1 MSTSYANVLG
11 IGATGV
17 VSFQNGVYSSNSISP
32 NAVLVGN
39 SSGGVNM
46 ILPSTAGY
54 PLISAGASSDPV
66 FASSP
71 LSITVGGTG
80 DSTVRFV
87 PAASK

>member
-46 ILPSTAGY
+46 ISPSTAG
-54 PLISAGASSDPV
+54 
-66 FASSP
+66 
-71 LSITVGGTG
+71 
-80 DSTVRFV
+80 
-87 PAASK
+87 